1 MEKDLNT
8 FRTIATILFFLLMFS
23 YSNNSDLKQENS
35 RLKDDL
41 YEYEYAL
48 GQANSN
54 IEEAQWY
61 AWESYEDMGYALEN
75 LETVEP

>member
-1 MEKDLNT
+1 MEESKYK
-8 FRTIATILFFLLMFS
+8 TIAIILFFLLMFS
-23 YSNNSDLKQENS
+23 YSSNSDLKQENS
-35 RLKDDL
+35 GLKNSL

-61 AWESYEDMGYALEN
+61 AWESYDDMGYALDN